1 MNRSRVKRE
10 IVLDFARFFGFAVYK
25 NEVPVDDMGR
35 NIRSSVQRALAVLE
49 AFGKGEPDLALAD
62 VAHLAGLSK
71 PTTHRLLQGLTDTR
85 CLIRDPVSR
94 RYRMGPRVFELGM
107 VFHRQLDLRRQALP
121 HMHALRDA
129 CGETVVLSALVDDA
143 VIILEQAVSRLELK
157 LIQELGRPYPV
168 VRGATGRILM
178 AFLPKDQQER
188 LFRAARPPL
197 SRGERERLRQRL
209 ADARRD
215 GMAVSTSERVLGA
228 LAVSGPL
235 WGHAPQPVAA
245 LSVTGPV
252 SRFSAAAFRRLIPEL
267 QRTLEAISLEVGGGA
282 GGRAYPASRFVPGGE
297 SHARLMA
304 AFCGLTEPVA
314 IGTDR

>member
-1 MNRSRVKRE
+1 MT
-10 IVLDFARFFGFAVYK
+10 LFYD

-35 NIRSSVQRALAVLE
+35 NVRSSLQRALAVL
-49 AFGKGEPDLALAD
+49 ATFGEGEPDLALGE
-62 VAHLAGLSK
+62 VARLAGLSK

-85 CLIRDPVSR
+85 CVLQDPVSR

-107 VFHRQLDLRRQALP
+107 IFHRQLDLRRQALP
-121 HMHALRDA
+121 HMHALRDV

-168 VRGATGRILM
+168 TQGATGRILM
-178 AFLPKDQQER
+178 AFLPTDHQDR
-188 LFRAARPPL
+188 LVRAARPPL
-197 SRGERERLRQRL
+197 SRSEREQFRQRL

-235 WGHAPQPVAA
+235 WGHGPEPVAA

-252 SRFSAAAFRRLIPEL
+252 SRFSAASFGRVIPDL
-267 QRTLEAISLEVGGGA
+267 RRTLDAISLELGGGA
-282 GGRAYPASRFVPGGE
+282 ASRAYPASRFIPGGM
-297 SHARLMA
+297 SHTRLMA
-304 AFCGLTEPVA
+304 ALRGLTESVSVEA
-314 IGTDR
+314 KR